1 MAVNSREKGKRC
13 ERLACAALA
22 ELFGWSARRS
32 QQFKGTSD
40 SSDIE
45 VEQTPDAFW
54 EIKHVEKLS
63 VWEAMRVAVSQ
74 AGEKLPILMHRRNRE
89 PYWLV
94 TVRLDDLARLSD
106 VVQKG
111 QVNASVAA
119 ASLPGNHAG
128 GGSRGDRT

>member
-1 MAVNSREKGKRC
+1 VAVNSREKGKRC
-13 ERLACAALA
+13 ERLACAALF
-22 ELFGWSARRS
+22 ELFGWVARRS

-74 AGEKLPILMHRRNRE
+74 AGKKLPILMHRRNRE

-94 TVRLDDLARLSD
+94 TIRLDDLMRLSN
-106 VVQKG
+106 VVQESTKYPA
-111 QVNASVAA
+111 VASPP
-119 ASLPGNHAG
+119 LPGDHAG
-128 GGSRGDRT
+128 GG